1 MLFRTIFSNHSKI
14 NLLILLLGLTIYI
27 LVELFERMDTFV
39 EVGTT
44 FSIVIQYFILR
55 IPGIIS
61 TILPAVYFLATIILL
76 CTMAKNRE
84 LVALQ
89 AGGVSPYLLL
99 RYLVVISCFWAVL
112 QLLLSQFIG
121 VAAMQKSEELW
132 DVEIKKYELAELPI
146 NNVWFTDDNWM
157 VNVETL
163 YRSGKGSSLSAYH
176 LSEDGQDVLE
186 IFTATSVEVKNG
198 SWILENGM
206 KNNPNN
212 FEVSNFSTY
221 TLPFNRDHTLL
232 FLTAT
237 SVKPQ
242 NLPIQHLQQAIDE
255 LVDAGSNVEA
265 LQTAFHVKI
274 AYAASVIALT
284 FVAFA
289 LLTWQSNVYISVA
302 CGMLIAFLFYVST
315 MIGETLGETG
325 SVAPLVAAW
334 SPHFILVF
342 FSSIQLLKA
351 KNA

>member
-1 MLFRTIFSNHSKI
+1 MLFRTIFTNHLKM
-14 NLLILLLGLTIYI
+14 NFLILLLGLTIYLLI
-27 LVELFERMDTFV
+27 ELFERMDTFV

-44 FSIVIQYFILR
+44 FTIIIQYFLFR

-76 CTMAKNRE
+76 CTMAKSRE

-132 DVEIKKYELAELPI
+132 DVEVRKSQIEDLPI
-146 NNVWFTDDNWM
+146 HNVWFTDDNWM
-157 VNVETL
+157 VNVESL
-163 YRSGKGSSLSAYH
+163 YRSGKGSSVSAYR

-186 IFTATSVEVKNG
+186 IFTASDVDIKDGKWT
-198 SWILENGM
+198 LENGM
-206 KNNPNN
+206 KNIPNL
-212 FEVSNFSTY
+212 FEVTNFLTY
-221 TLPFNRDHTLL
+221 TLPFHREHALL

-242 NLPIQHLQQAIDE
+242 NLPIQHLQQAIKE

-302 CGMLIAFLFYVST
+302 CGMLIAFLFYVSI

-325 SVAPLVAAW
+325 SVTPFVAAW
-334 SPHFILVF
+334 SPHFVFIL
-342 FSSIQLLKA
+342 FSSLQLIKA